1 MNESNQSMSKAWLL
15 QQKIHPQREVVTQ
28 ELHAR
33 PFETIN
39 SPSEIFL
46 FAKLTSEKVTH
57 QEFEHLVAF
66 CQRHQLP
73 MPADNTRHYT
83 ATKNQYRFR
92 WERHTEFTTCTLF
105 MVAKSES
112 PFETSPAADVL
123 DWFST
128 TEGEL
133 LVATQISIQ
142 ESNFECSEKVL
153 SSLFQVESIVSA
165 ELSQREAQVW
175 TDLRIHESG
184 FNRILLVNY
193 CMSSTKLGRIVQYL
207 LDVATYRNMALLALP
222 IAQSTGHK
230 IAELDERLS
239 ALLAQMSTTDKNS
252 LSISQAIKADSVLH
266 DQLSELSLSIQLLVM
281 QSGFRLSGSKAYYAI
296 LKNRIEELEEVKVIG
311 RQTIGEFIR
320 RRLDPAMLTCGS
332 IDKRLDDIAKRT
344 SRAVDLLRTR
354 LDLTIEKQNHQ
365 LLESMN
371 ERARLQMN
379 LQETIEGV
387 SIAAVTYYIVGLIGY
402 STKSVAE
409 FGIDIHPELITGFT
423 VIPIALIV
431 WYGIKQ
437 IKKRIRR
444 HAKANKDQ

>member
-1 MNESNQSMSKAWLL
+1 MNESNQKMLNAWLL
-15 QQKIHPQREVVTQ
+15 KQKIHPQREVLTQ

-33 PFETIN
+33 PFEVIN
-39 SPSEIFL
+39 SPSEVFL
-46 FAKLTSEKVTH
+46 FAKLTSEKVTR
-57 QEFEHLVAF
+57 QEFEHLVEF
-66 CQRHQLP
+66 CQRYQLP
-73 MPADNTRHYT
+73 MPANNARHYT

-105 MVAKSES
+105 ISSHSEA
-112 PFETSPAADVL
+112 PFKTPPAAEVL

-142 ESNFECSEKVL
+142 ASSFECREEIL
-153 SSLFQVESIVSA
+153 SSLFEAESIVSA
-165 ELSQREAQVW
+165 ELSQKEAQVW
-175 TDLRIHESG
+175 TDLRIHASG

-193 CMSSTKLGRIVQYL
+193 DMSATKLGRIVQYL
-207 LDVATYRNMALLALP
+207 LDIATYRNMALLALP
-222 IAQSTGHK
+222 IAQATGYK

-239 ALLAQMSTTDKNS
+239 ALLAQMSGIDKSS
-252 LSISQAIKADSVLH
+252 LTISEAIKVDSALH
-266 DQLSELSLSIQLLVM
+266 DQLGELSLSIQQLVTH
-281 QSGFRLSGSKAYYAI
+281 SGFRLSGSKAYYAI

-320 RRLDPAMLTCGS
+320 RRLDPAMLTCSS

-371 ERARLQMN
+371 QRARLQMN

-409 FGIDIHPELITGFT
+409 FGIDIQPDLITGIT
-423 VIPIALIV
+423 VIPVAIIV

-444 HAKANKDQ
+444 HAKANKD

>member
-1 MNESNQSMSKAWLL
+1 MKESNPKMSHAWLL
-15 QQKIHPQREVVTQ
+15 EQKIHPQREVLTQ

-33 PFETIN
+33 PFEVIG
-39 SPSEIFL
+39 SPSEVFL
-46 FAKLTSEKVTH
+46 FAKLTSEKVTQ
-57 QEFEHLVAF
+57 QEFDHLVTF

-73 MPADNTRHYT
+73 IPANNTRHYT
-83 ATKNQYRFR
+83 ATNNHYRFR

-105 MVAKSES
+105 ISSQSEV
-112 PFETSPAADVL
+112 PFKTPPALEVL
-123 DWFST
+123 DWFSA

-142 ESNFECSEKVL
+142 TSSFECSEETL
-153 SSLFQVESIVSA
+153 SNLFETESIVSA
-165 ELSQREAQVW
+165 ELSQRQAQVW
-175 TDLRIHESG
+175 TDLRIHLSG

-193 CMSSTKLGRIVQYL
+193 KMSATKLGRIVQYL
-207 LDVATYRNMALLALP
+207 LDIATYRNMALLALP
-222 IAQSTGHK
+222 IAQATGHK

-239 ALLAQMSTTDKNS
+239 ALLAQMSGIDKNN
-252 LSISQAIKADSVLH
+252 LTISQAIKVDSALH
-266 DQLSELSLSIQLLVM
+266 DQLGELSLSIQLLVTH
-281 QSGFRLSGSKAYYAI
+281 SGFRLSGSKAYYAI
-296 LKNRIEELEEVKVIG
+296 LKNRIEELEEVKVVG
-311 RQTIGEFIR
+311 CQTIGEFIR
-320 RRLDPAMLTCGS
+320 RRLDPAMLTCHS

-371 ERARLQMN
+371 QRAHLQMN

-387 SIAAVTYYIVGLIGY
+387 SIAAVTYYIVGLVGY
-402 STKSVAE
+402 LTKSVAK
-409 FGIDIHPELITGFT
+409 FGVNVQPELITGAA
-423 VIPIALIV
+423 VIPVALIV

-444 HAKANKDQ
+444 QAKVSKD